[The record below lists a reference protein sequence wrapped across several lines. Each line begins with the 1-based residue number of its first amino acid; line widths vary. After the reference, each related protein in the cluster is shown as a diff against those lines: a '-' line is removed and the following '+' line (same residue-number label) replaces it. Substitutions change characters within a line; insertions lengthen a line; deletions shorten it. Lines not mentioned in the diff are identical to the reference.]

1 MGSLGSVSCFCFC
14 RNSTSVCVQKAFH
27 RLKVSRVPS
36 WSLLSYGGLGCSR
49 TRVSRTQAALTET
62 PLLVFTEI
70 IDFLQAEVVP
80 GLKDQ
85 LKKLR
90 CEEPQPEP
98 QPERMY
104 LLSEICSEDDFT
116 EVDNS
121 V

>member
-1 MGSLGSVSCFCFC
+1 M
-14 RNSTSVCVQKAFH
+14 
-27 RLKVSRVPS
+27 
-36 WSLLSYGGLGCSR
+36 LSYGGLCCR
-49 TRVSRTQAALTET
+49 RIRVSITQAVLTET
-62 PLLVFTEI
+62 PLLLLPEI

-80 GLKDQ
+80 SLKDQ
-85 LKKLR
+85 LKKFS
-90 CEEPQPEP
+90 CEETQPET